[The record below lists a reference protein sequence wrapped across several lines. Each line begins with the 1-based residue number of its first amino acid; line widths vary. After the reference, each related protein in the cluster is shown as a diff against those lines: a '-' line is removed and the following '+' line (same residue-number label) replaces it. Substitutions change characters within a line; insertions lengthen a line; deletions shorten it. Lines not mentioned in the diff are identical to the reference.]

1 MRVIEREAHTS
12 ALLTLGR
19 LYSEAIRA
27 QAVIRERLRT
37 AKESETG
44 LNERAHELGVFRIA
58 DCEDHRIRLTC
69 QSRLRSAP
77 ATCLFEFV
85 IGSGLYYFVAVVTDS
100 RDDELYVHYPAVLY
114 RAERRDRARIAAVS
128 QPVVSL
134 RVQNHE
140 IRARI
145 IDRSP
150 SGIGL
155 IVQGQLGPSVGTAVS
170 VQMAADSL
178 GGDVFAEV
186 RNSSV
191 DPASG
196 WTRVGLSVIPEAG
209 RGSLEHHEIN
219 DVVDAPQPVASLT
232 IRLQGRASAIARD
245 TDAARRVPLTQ
256 FVNSAGQRLVGILD
270 TWGDPR
276 GATAVVIPPAW
287 GRTKETL
294 LPLASTIIRTFAAA
308 EQPIAVLRY
317 DGTFRRGESYAPP
330 GARERGLESQRFT
343 FSQAVADLRAAIA
356 HVHERCSPSRVVLVT
371 FSAAAIE
378 GRRVVAESG
387 DASIA
392 GWISV
397 VGATDPQALIRGTQR
412 GVDYFAGY
420 EAGRRYGLQEVQG
433 VAIDVDHA
441 VSDAIKH
448 NLAFVD
454 DARRDFAQIS
464 VPVTWIHGRHDGWI
478 ELERVRDVLSM
489 GDTSQRRL
497 VEVASGHQLRTSR
510 QAVEVFKVVASDV
523 FRMARGR
530 VVRGVAEDVGWLRAR
545 RRAERGRLPGLRQ
558 DLRAFWKDYLLGR
571 DDGFGIELVAA
582 TTSYRGLM
590 DDQIKALAV
599 QPGERVIDLGSGVG
613 TFVRH
618 LLDRGACIEG
628 LRVTE
633 TDYVLPALR
642 RAREELEERCRA
654 FGVRLECVEAN
665 LDLDFGQAVPF
676 ASGSAN
682 AVIASLLINYVRTPL
697 RLLREV
703 RRVLV
708 SSGRL
713 VLSSLKPDADI
724 SRICVDGIA
733 ELRTG
738 VGRRSFGREGE
749 RRAADSLAGFVN
761 DATRLLD
768 FEERGLFGFWDRDDL
783 VAMLAMS
790 GFECVS
796 IEQSFGAP
804 PQAMIIVA
812 RAA

>member
-1 MRVIEREAHTS
+1 VGVIERETDAS
-12 ALLTLGR
+12 PLLALGR

-27 QAVIRERLRT
+27 RAVIREKLRT
-37 AKESETG
+37 AQEG
-44 LNERAHELGVFRIA
+44 AIALNERAHELGVFRVVHC
-58 DCEDHRIRLTC
+58 DDRRIRLAC
-69 QSRLRSAP
+69 QRRLGSAP
-77 ATCLFEFV
+77 ETCLFEFV
-85 IGSGLYYFVAVVTDS
+85 IGSGLYYFVTAVVDS
-100 RDDELYVHYPAVLY
+100 RDDELYVDYPEVLY
-114 RAERRDRARIAAVS
+114 GAERRDRARVADAS
-128 QPVVSL
+128 QPMVSI
-134 RVQNHE
+134 RAQNHE

-145 IDRSP
+145 VDRSP
-150 SGIGL
+150 CGIGL
-155 IVQGQLGPSVGTAVS
+155 IVQGQPGLPVGSAVS
-170 VQMAADSL
+170 VGIPADSL

-191 DPASG
+191 DPTRG
-196 WTRVGLSVIPEAG
+196 WRRVGLSVIPRVG

-219 DVVDAPQPVASLT
+219 DVVDVPRPVAMPSVSLH
-232 IRLQGRASAIARD
+232 GGESAIARD
-245 TDAARRVPLTQ
+245 ANAARQVPLTE
-256 FVNSAGQRLVGILD
+256 FANSAGQRLVGILD

-294 LPLASTIIRTFAAA
+294 LPLASTIVRTFAVA
-308 EQPIAVLRY
+308 EQPVAVLRY
-317 DGTFRRGESYAPP
+317 DGTLRRGESYAPP
-330 GARERGLESQRFT
+330 GARERGLESQQFT

-356 HVHERCSPSRVVLVT
+356 HVRERFSPSRVVLVT

-378 GRRVVAESG
+378 GRRVVAEAG
-387 DASIA
+387 DGSIA

-420 EAGRRYGLQEVQG
+420 EAGHRYGLQEVQG
-433 VAIDVDHA
+433 VVIDVDHA
-441 VSDAIKH
+441 VSDAIEN

-454 DARRDFAQIS
+454 DARRDFAQIC

-489 GDTSQRRL
+489 GDTSRRRL
-497 VEVASGHQLRTSR
+497 LEVASGHQLRISR
-510 QAVEVFKVVASDV
+510 EAVEVFKVVASDV
-523 FRMARGR
+523 LRMATGR
-530 VVRGVAEDVGWLRAR
+530 AVRAVAEDVSWLRAR
-545 RRAERGRLPGLRQ
+545 RRAERGRLPRLRQ
-558 DLRAFWKDYLLGR
+558 ELRTFWKDYLLGR
-571 DDGFGIELVAA
+571 DEGLGIELVAA

-590 DDQIKALAV
+590 EDQIDALAV

-613 TFVRH
+613 TFVRY

-628 LRVTE
+628 LRVAE
-633 TDYVLPALR
+633 VDYVLPALR
-642 RAREELEERCRA
+642 RAQVDLERRCSTH
-654 FGVRLECVEAN
+654 GVRLECVEAN
-665 LDLDFGQAVPF
+665 LDLDFGQGVPF
-676 ASGSAN
+676 ASESVN
-682 AVIASLLINYVRTPL
+682 AVIASLLINYVRSPL
-697 RLLREV
+697 HLLREV

-738 VGRRSFGREGE
+738 VGRRSFGSGGE
-749 RRAADSLAGFVN
+749 RRAEDSLAGFVN

-768 FEERGLFGFWDRDDL
+768 FEERGLFGFWERDDL

-790 GFECVS
+790 GFECIS
-796 IEQSFGAP
+796 IEPSFGVP
-804 PQAMIIVA
+804 PQAVVIVA
-812 RAA
+812 RPA